1 MSCPYTEVLSE
12 SRTINATR
20 TGTSQ
25 TIVIEFQLP
34 TDEETGELESPVFNS
49 TAATFL
55 GASDDVLALE
65 TAYSIIPLT
74 RWLPDSN
81 GNPLLLEL
89 ESLNVS
95 QVSNY
100 DRWKAVAEYSFD
112 SARGRGAGGQDPDD
126 PYEGPSLPY
135 MRFGF
140 TVGGQTRNI
149 TTARSTPGKDTR
161 VGGPAL
167 PAETMIPIGM
177 TKDGIAGA
185 DVPGGGLT
193 IQLTGFFYPE
203 TITIQYL
210 KDLASLLEPTSSMND
225 APFLTFLAGEVLI
238 TNVSGGGTL
247 FDIVPITFDFNIK
260 FNKNDEPDPPFPN
273 LTCFGHDL
281 LDYIYLE
288 DIDANAQT
296 QIMKPTYRYIHYVHK
311 LGDFSKLKL
320 PITG

>member
-12 SRTINATR
+12 SRAISATR

-25 TIVIEFQLP
+25 TIVIEFSLP
-34 TDEETGELESPVFNS
+34 TDETGDLMSPVFHLGAS
-49 TAATFL
+49 TFL
-55 GASDDVLALE
+55 GESDDVLALE
-65 TAYSIIPLT
+65 TAYSLIPLT
-74 RWLPDSN
+74 RWLPSST
-81 GNPLLLEL
+81 GEPLLLEL
-89 ESLNVS
+89 ESLDVT

-100 DRWKAVAEYSFD
+100 DRWKAVAEYTFD
-112 SARGRGAGGQDPDD
+112 SNRGRGAGGQDPDSTD
-126 PYEGPSLPY
+126 PPGPSLPY
-135 MRFGF
+135 MRWGF

-149 TTARSTPGKDTR
+149 TTARSTPGKVTR

-167 PAETMIPIGM
+167 PAEDHIPIGM

-193 IQLTGFFYPE
+193 LQLTGFFYPE
-203 TITIQYL
+203 TI
-210 KDLASLLEPTSSMND
+210 DLDYIDGLTDLLNPTSNMND
-225 APFLTFLAGEVLI
+225 APFLGRLAGEVLI
-238 TNVSGGGTL
+238 LGASGGGTL
-247 FDIVPITFDFNIK
+247 FDIVPITFDFSIK
-260 FNKNDEPDPPFPN
+260 PNKLNEPDAPFPD

-288 DIDANAQT
+288 EIDAAAQT

-311 LGDFSKLKL
+311 LGDFTKLKL